1 MKMLLALSASAAILC
16 ACADAGETQYAQ
28 NDCKVAPVI
37 TTTDSSLR
45 KDQRITDLDRRYAS
59 MQLAT
64 SDVRLRELQRTPANS
79 QNNIEQ
85 SLADCARK

>member
-1 MKMLLALSASAAILC
+1 MKILLALSLSAAVLG
-16 ACADAGETQYAQ
+16 ACADTGETQYAQ

-45 KDQRITDLDRRYAS
+45 KDQQLTQLDKRYAE

-64 SDVRLRELQRTPANS
+64 SDYRLRQLQRNPAYSTNS
-79 QNNIEQ
+79 IEQ
-85 SLADCARK
+85 SLNDCASR

>member
-1 MKMLLALSASAAILC
+1 MKMLAALSVSAAVLC
-16 ACADAGETQYAQ
+16 ACADTGETQYAQ
-28 NDCKVAPVI
+28 NDCKVAPVV

-45 KDQRITDLDRRYAS
+45 KDQQLTPLDKRYAE

-64 SDVRLRELQRTPANS
+64 SDYRLRQLQRNPSYST
-79 QNNIEQ
+79 NNIEQ